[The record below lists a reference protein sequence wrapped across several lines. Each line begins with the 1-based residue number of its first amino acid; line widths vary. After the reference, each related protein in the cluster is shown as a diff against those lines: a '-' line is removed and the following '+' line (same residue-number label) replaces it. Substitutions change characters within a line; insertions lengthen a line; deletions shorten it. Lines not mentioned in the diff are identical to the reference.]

1 MHYYQKSVQDLNT
14 PTGLEK
20 KKDQSQLNARK
31 EEKHTL
37 KTLFMTSMSLK
48 SSPVPRDAPKACLI
62 HVVRNE
68 CNITSF
74 VKS

>member
-1 MHYYQKSVQDLNT
+1 MHYYKISTRFKHSKRDLIFLNHS
-14 PTGLEK
+14 LK
-20 KKDQSQLNARK
+20 KK
-31 EEKHTL
+31 KHTL
-37 KTLFMTSMSLK
+37 KTLFMMSMSLT

-68 CNITSF
+68 CSITSF